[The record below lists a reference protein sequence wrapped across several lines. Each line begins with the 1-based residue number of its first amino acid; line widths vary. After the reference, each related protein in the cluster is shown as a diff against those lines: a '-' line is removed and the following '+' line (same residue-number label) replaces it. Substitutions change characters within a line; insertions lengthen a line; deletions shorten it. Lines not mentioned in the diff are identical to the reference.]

1 MSGSSLGYGGSGSE
15 CGSGR
20 LGRTRSASWLSEENF
35 GSDRVFGMGIIF
47 IFIFISRSTSLDG
60 SINFKSVGKDL
71 VQWIEIN
78 KEFNI

>member
-1 MSGSSLGYGGSGSE
+1 
-15 CGSGR
+15 
-20 LGRTRSASWLSEENF
+20 
-35 GSDRVFGMGIIF
+35 MGIIF